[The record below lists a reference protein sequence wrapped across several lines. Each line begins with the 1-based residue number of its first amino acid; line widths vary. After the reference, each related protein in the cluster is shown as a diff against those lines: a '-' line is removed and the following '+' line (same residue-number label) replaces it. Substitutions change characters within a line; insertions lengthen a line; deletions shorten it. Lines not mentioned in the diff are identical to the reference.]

1 MPSDQ
6 VLAKVRELA
15 QVMASKSPTIMRANN
30 NEHHRTI
37 EYVVDTMCHIIDTE
51 DAQEGLNAF
60 VENRQPE
67 WS

>member
-15 QVMASKSPTIMRANN
+15 QNMASKSPTIMRAND

-60 VENRQPE
+60 VEKRKPQ